1 MNIDDQ
7 EIEVKFYVRDL
18 ATIEHLLKG
27 LGAVC
32 TAGRVLETNLRF
44 DTAGG
49 ELAQQRKA
57 LRLRQDADTRLTF
70 KGPPEANTEV
80 NVRQEIEFQVSDFAA
95 ARRFLEALGYHVSI
109 IYEKYRTTYSLHDL
123 TIVLDE
129 MPFGSFI
136 EIEGPDSES
145 IRKAAG
151 SLFLD
156 WQARST
162 SSYLA
167 LFQTLRANR
176 TGSRELTADHLTFDE
191 LAGLEIT
198 PKDLGLRY
206 AD

>member
-18 ATIEHLLKG
+18 ATIEHLLQG

-32 TAGRVLETNLRF
+32 TAERVLETNLRF
-44 DTAGG
+44 DTADGK
-49 ELAQQRKA
+49 LAQQRKA
-57 LRLRQDADTRLTF
+57 LRLRQDADARLTF
-70 KGPPEANTEV
+70 KGPPEADTEV
-80 NVRQEIEFQVSDFAA
+80 NVRQEIEFQVGDFAA

-109 IYEKYRTTYSLHDL
+109 IYEKYRTTYTLNDL

-167 LFQTLRANR
+167 LFQTLRSNR
-176 TGSRELTADHLTFDE
+176 SSWRELPPST
-191 LAGLEIT
+191 
-198 PKDLGLRY
+198 
-206 AD
+206 